1 MQQSEVTTLRSRP
14 QIVHPFLSDGHECKK
29 SQCKGAGAFLPS
41 THTPE
46 GAELIDSVLDVVR
59 KEAEGEDLTPG
70 LSFVDSPFLINQ
82 HRSLEP
88 RKKKQTVSVAVLR
101 LLQAATASR
110 AFSSATPSVAELAL
124 AWALCSS
131 PRRELTAK
139 EQGAASHVLLCR
151 CSRRDLSKSA
161 CRRSTVF
168 MSTWA
173 SGLGP

>member
-88 RKKKQTVSVAVLR
+88 RKRSKRSPLLCFAFCRLR
-101 LLQAATASR
+101 LPPGLSALPLPRWRNRRWHGHSAHLQGGS
-110 AFSSATPSVAELAL
+110 
-124 AWALCSS
+124 
-131 PRRELTAK
+131 
-139 EQGAASHVLLCR
+139 
-151 CSRRDLSKSA
+151 
-161 CRRSTVF
+161 
-168 MSTWA
+168 
-173 SGLGP
+173 